1 MGSEKLRTNG
11 RDGEWNEIRGRNT
24 RDRWSRFQVLNYGK
38 IIKKNTLG
46 WESCFFASNL
56 SFPMFPRCSC
66 LPEPP
71 RSCFTSA
78 LVFPGTVYQS
88 KSCQG
93 PLLRREKSKHPRT
106 PSFLPPFH
114 SLFSSTSF
122 FITRVQQANPLPS
135 CSFYFRFFFVTS
147 KTKVKPDDENVFEFV
162 IMLLLYWSWN
172 HKRNHWSSLYRIRR
186 E

>member
-1 MGSEKLRTNG
+1 MEWNKRKEHAGSMKSIPSPKLRKN
-11 RDGEWNEIRGRNT
+11 N
-24 RDRWSRFQVLNYGK
+24 
-38 IIKKNTLG
+38 KKENLG

-78 LVFPGTVYQS
+78 LVFPGTVYQG

-93 PLLRREKSKHPRT
+93 PLLRREKSKHSRT

-172 HKRNHWSSLYRIRR
+172 HKRNYWSSLYRIRR